1 MGPILV
7 LTTWLHIIFIVSPLW
22 CDKGPQ
28 VNKSHGAAELK
39 LDISSSDYLSLSRLV
54 PAGDTE
60 FAQDAVFGYQSSNLR
75 EVRSCIKVGGR

>member
-1 MGPILV
+1 M
-7 LTTWLHIIFIVSPLW
+7 
-22 CDKGPQ
+22 
-28 VNKSHGAAELK
+28 NKSHGAAELK
-39 LDISSSDYLSLSRLV
+39 LDISSYDYLSLCRLV